1 LQTAQLTP
9 NDTGT
14 VVFAS
19 QQTIQGIGLGPLAN
33 LNQQA
38 PTGLTYQ
45 RLSSTSYTVNVDAQA
60 PFFLV
65 LSESYEPNWSAR
77 TNGLDIQQ
85 HFVANGYA
93 NGWYVNQVGKLTIT
107 IEFVAQRLATIGDI
121 VSILTIISSVTLLSK
136 TRIKNSRPF
145 KALLSRLPHWT
156 LHGNKSAD
164 QTLLHN
170 RGSSSEQRR

>member
-19 QQTIQGIGLGPLAN
+19 QQTIQGIGLGALAN

-38 PTGLTYQ
+38 TTGLTYQ
-45 RLSSTSYTVNVDAQA
+45 RLSSTSYTVSVNAQA

-65 LSESYEPNWSAR
+65 LSESYDPNWSAR

-121 VSILTIISSVTLLSK
+121 VSILTLVSSVIFLSR
-136 TRIKNSRPF
+136 TRIKSSRPF
-145 KALLSRLPHWT
+145 KALLSRLPHRT
-156 LHGNKSAD
+156 PRANESAD
-164 QTLLHN
+164 HTLLHN
-170 RGSSSEQRR
+170 RSSSSEQRR